1 MIPCTQP
8 PWTSARTSTAA
19 SLVFVPGDYLPSGQ
33 GWQPLSCCTAFG
45 GLESC
50 PFPADGYLPASSLG
64 QLASPLAMLPG
75 MSPDHWART
84 PRL

>member
-8 PWTSARTSTAA
+8 PWDLGRNSTAA
-19 SLVFVPGDYLPSGQ
+19 SLLFIPGDYPASGQ
-33 GWQPLSCCTAFG
+33 GWQPLSYCTAFD

-50 PFPADGYLPASSLG
+50 PFPAGAYLPASSLG

-75 MSPDHWART
+75 MSPDHWSRT